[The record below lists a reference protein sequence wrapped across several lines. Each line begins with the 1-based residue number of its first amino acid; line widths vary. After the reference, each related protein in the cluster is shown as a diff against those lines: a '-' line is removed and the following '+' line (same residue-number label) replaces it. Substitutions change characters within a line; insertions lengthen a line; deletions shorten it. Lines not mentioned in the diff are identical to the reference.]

1 MIFEYDG
8 PTYTQPDSTES
19 TSQTSCNKQCRKFMW
34 KTELYNENQDSR
46 EDIRAIVDKQLNVF
60 CQCDAVAKRLTGKA
74 EARH

>member
-1 MIFEYDG
+1 
-8 PTYTQPDSTES
+8 
-19 TSQTSCNKQCRKFMW
+19 MW